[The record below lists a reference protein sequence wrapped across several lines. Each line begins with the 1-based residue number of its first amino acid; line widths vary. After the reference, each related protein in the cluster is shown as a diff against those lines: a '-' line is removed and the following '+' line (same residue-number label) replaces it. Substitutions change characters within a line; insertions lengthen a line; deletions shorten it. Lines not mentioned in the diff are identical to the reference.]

1 MLNYDDRMKEAFDRL
16 TPAEQKKVL
25 EETEKVA
32 YKSYGY
38 YLDKEDDDSTE
49 NIVKPLVDALFDV
62 IAYII
67 DKKRNGGK

>member
-38 YLDKEDDDSTE
+38 YLDKEDSNSSC
-49 NIVKPLVDALFDV
+49 NIFEPLVDALFDV
-62 IAYII
+62 FKLIW
-67 DKKRNGGK
+67 KKEGK